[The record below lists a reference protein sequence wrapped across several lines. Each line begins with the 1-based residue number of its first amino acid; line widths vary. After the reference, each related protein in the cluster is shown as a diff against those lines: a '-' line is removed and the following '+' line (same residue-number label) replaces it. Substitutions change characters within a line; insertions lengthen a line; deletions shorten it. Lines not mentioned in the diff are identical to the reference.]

1 MIFEYAQYNY
11 HIYMC
16 SYQACICQSVIVG
29 VHLNWELTLD
39 GYLDLYIFMCKQV
52 IALKVIEGVLTGR
65 SARWILQQFMG
76 PFLSLLVVSAGQMYF
91 IICWLVLYFSARCKQ
106 DQNFNSR
113 VLEDFL
119 DRLR

>member
-1 MIFEYAQYNY
+1 MLSTIILDVCVYVK
-11 HIYMC
+11 
-16 SYQACICQSVIVG
+16 SVIFG
-29 VHLNWELTLD
+29 VHLDWEVTLD
-39 GYLDLYIFMCKQV
+39 DYLDLYIFMCKQV

-91 IICWLVLYFSARCKQ
+91 IICWLVLYFSARFKQ
-106 DQNFNSR
+106 DQNRFNSR